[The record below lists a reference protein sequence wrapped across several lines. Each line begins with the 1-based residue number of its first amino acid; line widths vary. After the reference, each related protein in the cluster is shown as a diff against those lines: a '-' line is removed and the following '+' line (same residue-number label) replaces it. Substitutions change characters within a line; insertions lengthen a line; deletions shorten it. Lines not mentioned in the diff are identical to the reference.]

1 MIVYG
6 LTMQEKPEQVP
17 KEVATWLLERNSRY
31 PNVDFTVECR
41 DPHPSQ
47 VEEFVSMAR
56 KWSRVFSYSPPDYG
70 IGAVSFLY
78 LMQCWNV
85 RIIGGLDEEG
95 NIADRSKVEDIQPFS
110 RELRAEI
117 AGLPPDF
124 ERVGEGMI
132 GIPRQ
137 DDDAPLEK
145 PTEMISLPPIY
156 SAPSSTPAFPAA
168 TIKSWFSM
176 AAARSRTSAVS
187 CPSSGGR
194 PNVGV
199 LYGIQMSSAPP
210 RARAR

>member
-56 KWSRVFSYSPPDYG
+56 KWSRVFSYSPPYYG

-145 PTEMISLPPIY
+145 PTEMISLPPDLRWT
-156 SAPSSTPAFPAA
+156 SDV
-168 TIKSWFSM
+168 SM
-176 AAARSRTSAVS
+176 
-187 CPSSGGR
+187 SGEEFNKLLND
-194 PNVGV
+194 P
-199 LYGIQMSSAPP
+199 QTKTEAE
-210 RARAR
+210 RAIWEKDWEALKRLKEQSG

>member
-145 PTEMISLPPIY
+145 PTEMISLPPDLRWT
-156 SAPSSTPAFPAA
+156 SDV
-168 TIKSWFSM
+168 SM
-176 AAARSRTSAVS
+176 
-187 CPSSGGR
+187 SGEEFNKLLND
-194 PNVGV
+194 P
-199 LYGIQMSSAPP
+199 QTKTEAE
-210 RARAR
+210 RAIWEKDWEALKRLKEQSG